1 MSATDHDLWVFG
13 YGSLMWR
20 PGFAFEEARRARL
33 IGYRRCFCIYSV
45 HHRGTHERP
54 GMVLGLDRG
63 GACAGIV
70 YRVRAENAAETIG
83 YLRSREQVNG
93 VYREAHLP
101 VEITEGQN
109 REVTALAYIVERV
122 HPSYAGRLPLV
133 RQARL
138 IRGGQGISGVNLD
151 YLIST
156 LRHLAELGIREPELE
171 RILTLIGPHTARCPV
186 TPRGSAAALG
196 MLRAA
201 ARQPVAVRRLRP
213 EQRRRFLYR
222 LRVGSANGRPGDG
235 RSQSQAQTARAGS
248 SASAPN

>member
-1 MSATDHDLWVFG
+1 MSGTDHDLWVFG

-20 PGFAFEEARRARL
+20 PGFAFEEARRARV

-45 HHRGTHERP
+45 HHRGTARRP

-63 GACAGIV
+63 GACAGIA
-70 YRVRAENAAETIG
+70 YRVSAANAAATIA

-101 VEITEGQN
+101 VEITEGEN
-109 REVTALAYIVERV
+109 REVTALTYIVERA
-122 HPSYAGRLPLV
+122 HPSYAGRLPLTV
-133 RQARL
+133 QARL
-138 IRGGQGISGVNLD
+138 IRGAQGISGLNLD

-156 LRHLAELGIREPELE
+156 LRHLAELGIREPDLE
-171 RILTLIGPHTARCPV
+171 RILALIGPHAARVPV
-186 TPRGSAAALG
+186 TPRGSAAAIG
-196 MLRAA
+196 ILRAA
-201 ARQPVAVRRLRP
+201 SGRPVSVRRMRP

-222 LRVGSANGRPGDG
+222 LLLSASDEPSGSDG
-235 RSQSQAQTARAGS
+235 QPQAQTARAGS